1 MMNENQTPVP
11 DNTAVRTALWRALH
25 LTADARPPVFEDEP
39 GLEIAAPEEG
49 WQNRPDMNA
58 DFTKRVRASILA
70 RARYVEDMIVEE
82 INRGIKQYVILGA
95 GLDTFAQRKP
105 TLASQM
111 EVYEIDE
118 PPTQSWKKQRLTT
131 LGYEIPKWL
140 HFVPVDFEKTSW
152 WDELLK
158 SGFDAHK
165 PAFVSCTGVSLYLT
179 KEAIT
184 STLSQ
189 IAQMAKGSRLAMT
202 FYLPLHLMD
211 KEDQPL
217 QEIALK
223 GTSESKTPMISF
235 FSREEIAQLAINA
248 GFKEF
253 KTISTQEMTP
263 LYFAERTDGLV
274 PASGEIFLVATT

>member
-1 MMNENQTPVP
+1 MQ
-11 DNTAVRTALWRALH
+11 
-25 LTADARPPVFEDEP
+25 
-39 GLEIAAPEEG
+39 
-49 WQNRPDMNA
+49 
-58 DFTKRVRASILA
+58 
-70 RARYVEDMIVEE
+70 
-82 INRGIKQYVILGA
+82 
-95 GLDTFAQRKP
+95 
-105 TLASQM
+105 
-111 EVYEIDE
+111 VYEIDE
-118 PPTQSWKKQRLTT
+118 PPTQSWKKQRLEKI
-131 LGYEIPKWL
+131 GYDIPKWL
-140 HFVPVDFEKTSW
+140 QFVPVDFEKTSW

-158 SGFDAHK
+158 SGFDEHK

-179 KEAIT
+179 KEAIK

-189 IAQMAKGSRLAMT
+189 IAQLAKGSRLSMT

-217 QEIALK
+217 QEIAMK
-223 GTSESKTPMISF
+223 GTGESKTPMISF

-263 LYFAERTDGLV
+263 LYFAGRTDGLV